1 LLRPRRVSASAAWRR
16 WAARWPCRDHRA
28 FQPILEE
35 LNRRKAVVYF
45 HPTTAN
51 CCGNLIPGVAPAT
64 IEWPVDTARAI
75 LSLFYSG
82 RLLRYP
88 DIRFIFSHAGGALPA
103 LSGRIANFVDRDK
116 NAAKY
121 APHRC
126 TAP

>member
-1 LLRPRRVSASAAWRR
+1 M
-16 WAARWPCRDHRA
+16 
-28 FQPILEE
+28 
-35 LNRRKAVVYF
+35 
-45 HPTTAN
+45 
-51 CCGNLIPGVAPAT
+51 
-64 IEWPVDTARAI
+64 
-75 LSLFYSG
+75 SLFYSG

-121 APHRC
+121 APHRR